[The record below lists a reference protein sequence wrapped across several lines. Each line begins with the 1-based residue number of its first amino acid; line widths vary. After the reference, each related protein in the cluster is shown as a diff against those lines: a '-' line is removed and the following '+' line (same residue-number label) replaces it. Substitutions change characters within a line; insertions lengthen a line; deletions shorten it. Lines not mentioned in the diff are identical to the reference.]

1 MSEAKPNDEEMLLYE
16 VGCYAFDGSE
26 ESCQFC
32 LVRQTPT
39 RDDEFYQMH
48 MVVSYEA
55 GEEER
60 KLDECEWHEEGDDD
74 LREYVLGS
82 RAYEVLK
89 DKPILKI
96 QVWVD
101 ET

>member
-1 MSEAKPNDEEMLLYE
+1 MNTFKRTAAIFFTPSRWNITRKSVILHCGPQSGSRTTDME
-16 VGCYAFDGSE
+16 V
-26 ESCQFC
+26 
-32 LVRQTPT
+32 V
-39 RDDEFYQMH
+39 
-48 MVVSYEA
+48 YEA

-60 KLDECEWHEEGDDD
+60 QLSECEWHEEGDDD

-89 DKPILKI
+89 DKPIRKI

>member
-1 MSEAKPNDEEMLLYE
+1 MVEGRVWEEAEARKRRRRRPSRTT
-16 VGCYAFDGSE
+16 AARWRADGGRE
-26 ESCQFC
+26 
-32 LVRQTPT
+32 
-39 RDDEFYQMH
+39 
-48 MVVSYEA
+48 
-55 GEEER
+55 EEER